1 MHDDLKDIRDRMSKL
16 SNDEL
21 VTIVKIDFHNY
32 REEVLEIVKEELK
45 KRNIEEVD
53 TDKVEELRK
62 SKLEEVPIGWLKFY
76 NYWLIPGG
84 MFFNLIIAPL
94 TIQIEH
100 TGIMFIFGL
109 IWSILLAFLLYGLH
123 KRRLWGWK
131 LNWVVLV
138 IGLLLYPLKYYT
150 RGAIFY
156 FVVLILGVLI
166 WGLPNYI
173 YFKKRRHLFT

>member
-1 MHDDLKDIRDRMSKL
+1 MDDLKDIRDRMSKL
-16 SNDEL
+16 PNDEL
-21 VTIVKIDFHNY
+21 IRILNIDFDNY
-32 REEVLEIVKEELK
+32 REEVIEIVKEELK
-45 KRNIEEVD
+45 KRDIKEID
-53 TDKVEELRK
+53 ADKIEELRK
-62 SKLEEVPIGWLKFY
+62 SKLEEVPTGWLEFY

-84 MFFNLIIAPL
+84 IFFNLIIAPL
-94 TIQIEH
+94 TIQIEYP
-100 TGIMFIFGL
+100 GVMFIFGL

-138 IGLLLYPLKYYT
+138 IGVLLNSLEYYT
-150 RGAIFY
+150 MGVIFY

-166 WGLPNYI
+166 WVLPNYV